1 MRKGNEISAKEMA
14 VLHISNRPCPLY
26 PPLASRTGSRP
37 DVSLSRSRTRT
48 NASFTRSSFHQ
59 QVVGERFPVDVSIN
73 RRCCDSVVVVIVVWL
88 TSFRPRSIRS
98 PLEIGSAKRWWWWG
112 ANDHPF
118 FSAHAGER
126 KDSLSSSLGFLRR
139 PPSHCLS
146 LLLSVSLSLSLSLS
160 PTTDLKCPCAGDSS
174 DVLCDA
180 SLPLP
185 PCLSLS
191 SSSFLFLMIPSRRL
205 FLVSCRQVVVVYT
218 VRTTKDAFL
227 AISRTRTDRSQRF
240 YSKTWRWQTYD
251 FNSYNTS
258 GTVITTDNLIET
270 IPTYLLV
277 CRTTILTDS
286 LWNIFYQNA
295 PTYLDEL
302 QFDGGKNFFHFQVV
316 DKSCQ
321 ALLKII

>member
-98 PLEIGSAKRWWWWG
+98 PLEIGSAKRWWWWWWG

-146 LLLSVSLSLSLSLS
+146 LLLSVSLSL
-160 PTTDLKCPCAGDSS
+160 
-174 DVLCDA
+174 
-180 SLPLP
+180 
-185 PCLSLS
+185 
-191 SSSFLFLMIPSRRL
+191 RRL
-205 FLVSCRQVVVVYT
+205 TWS
-218 VRTTKDAFL
+218 VR
-227 AISRTRTDRSQRF
+227 
-240 YSKTWRWQTYD
+240 
-251 FNSYNTS
+251 
-258 GTVITTDNLIET
+258 V
-270 IPTYLLV
+270 
-277 CRTTILTDS
+277 
-286 LWNIFYQNA
+286 
-295 PTYLDEL
+295 
-302 QFDGGKNFFHFQVV
+302 
-316 DKSCQ
+316 
-321 ALLKII
+321 

>member
-98 PLEIGSAKRWWWWG
+98 PLEIGSAKRWWWWWWG

-146 LLLSVSLSLSLSLS
+146 LLLSVSVSLSLRRLTWSVRAQVTPPMSCAMLLSL
-160 PTTDLKCPCAGDSS
+160 
-174 DVLCDA
+174 
-180 SLPLP
+180 
-185 PCLSLS
+185 CLSLS

-227 AISRTRTDRSQRF
+227 AIFRTRTDRSQRF

-286 LWNIFYQNA
+286 LWNIFYQNS